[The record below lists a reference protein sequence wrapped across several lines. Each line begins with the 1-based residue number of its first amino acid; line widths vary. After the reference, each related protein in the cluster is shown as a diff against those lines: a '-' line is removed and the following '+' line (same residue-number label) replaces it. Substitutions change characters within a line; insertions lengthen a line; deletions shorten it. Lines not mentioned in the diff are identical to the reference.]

1 MKLHPLDFGSDV
13 ESNLL
18 GLYSWQANTACS
30 FNKSCSPS
38 GHHRHPST
46 NATPS
51 FLLHTTCCRPSCL
64 QKSAEALTDM
74 SATAEQT
81 QGQSQ
86 NYQIPVR
93 NPLWIPT
100 AALLHHKSAAPSL
113 ALTNVCAVPG
123 KHDALGCRS
132 TRGIWDAQG
141 TSTALSPVK

>member
-1 MKLHPLDFGSDV
+1 MAGQHSM
-13 ESNLL
+13 LL
-18 GLYSWQANTACS
+18 QQVMFTLW
-30 FNKSCSPS
+30 
-38 GHHRHPST
+38 
-46 NATPS
+46 TPQTPFYQPHS
-51 FLLHTTCCRPSCL
+51 IVALLHTTCCRPSCL

-132 TRGIWDAQG
+132 THGIWDAQG